1 MKSIRLYAALL
12 LSISAITSTVAQQA
26 GEQWQYQGNMEM
38 MGMKMPVPAST
49 VCQPADQKDMTPPV
63 EKDSNCKV
71 DDVSTQGNTTTFKMS
86 CGDPNPMEG
95 TGSAT
100 RTDDTLEM
108 NYALKSAEGEM
119 KFMMTGKK
127 LGDCTL

>member
-1 MKSIRLYAALL
+1 MKLHHVPALL
-12 LSISAITSTVAQQA
+12 GMLFTAAVVAQQP

-38 MGMKMPVPAST
+38 MGMKMPVPMST
-49 VCQPADQKDMTPPV
+49 VCQPPDQKDITPPV

-86 CGDPNPMEG
+86 CGEPTPMEG
-95 TGSAT
+95 SGTAT
-100 RTDDTLEM
+100 RTNDTLEI
-108 NYALKSAEGEM
+108 NYAMKSDQGEM

-127 LGDCTL
+127 LGDCTM